1 MDNNRT
7 NELLVEILKSLQ
19 RIELLLQN
27 ASHQSIDQAES
38 SEEKS
43 ESFLDVM
50 EILNIVSEIDSN
62 LVRAG
67 LCPKKTRWT
76 RNYFLFKISFKLI
89 GIPMAAK
96 VITFHSYKGGTGKS
110 FLSLNTAAYLS
121 KVEHKKV
128 IVLDYDF
135 RAPTLVHKFKPN
147 MNKIRFLNEFLEGKY
162 SINEMIFDQTEF
174 LQSKETEKFQ
184 FSVAYASPKSRDM
197 QEMQMKTRQWQQKA
211 LTILMG
217 GLLKIKNDYDV
228 VIIDSSPG
236 ITYDSLNAMS
246 SSDAV
251 ILVAT
256 PDMVDIQGTVDM
268 SSEIYPSL
276 VKFGAQP
283 GLVLNKIPWEGKD
296 DLYETKAILDKL
308 KFEADLPV
316 ISQCPCYCD
325 SSLLYNAILVKEN
338 QDHPLIKN
346 VQEIVAHLNQIK
358 PRE

>member
-1 MDNNRT
+1 
-7 NELLVEILKSLQ
+7 
-19 RIELLLQN
+19 
-27 ASHQSIDQAES
+27 
-38 SEEKS
+38 
-43 ESFLDVM
+43 
-50 EILNIVSEIDSN
+50 
-62 LVRAG
+62 
-67 LCPKKTRWT
+67 
-76 RNYFLFKISFKLI
+76 
-89 GIPMAAK
+89 MAAK

-110 FLSLNTAAYLS
+110 FLSLNTAAYLA
-121 KVEHKKV
+121 KVENKKV
-128 IVLDYDF
+128 ILLDYDF

-162 SINEMIFDQTEF
+162 GIEDMIFDQTDF
-174 LQSKETEKFQ
+174 ISNDLSGKFQ
-184 FSVAYASPKSRDM
+184 LSVAYASPKSRDM

-217 GLLKIKNDYDV
+217 GLLKIKNDYDI

-283 GLVLNKIPWEGKD
+283 GLVLNKIPWEGND
-296 DLYETKAILDKL
+296 HLYKTTDIVNKL
-308 KFEADLPV
+308 KIEADLPV
-316 ISQCPCYCD
+316 ISECPCYCD
-325 SSLLYNAILVKEN
+325 SSLLYNAILIKEN
-338 QDHPLIKN
+338 QNHPLIKN
-346 VQEIVAHLNQIK
+346 IKEIVAHLNQIK